1 MPISANLA
9 ELNGNCCQIAWES
22 SSVNLGQWI
31 GLLAVVISFYVLW
44 QIRQVLLLVF
54 VAVVLATALN
64 RLARWLQSKRV
75 PRILAVLLSVGI
87 LASAITGFFL
97 LIVPPF
103 AAEFQELTTTK
114 FPQVLALVSD
124 WQNQLRSRLPAQLL
138 PYIPDVDSL
147 VQQLQ
152 PFLNRLLGGSVA
164 VFSGSL
170 GVVLNLLLVLVLTIM
185 LLVNPQAYR
194 KAFLRLFPSF
204 YRRRA
209 DGILSECEVSLGAWL
224 GGAFISMSVIA
235 ILSWLGLT
243 ILGIRLAIAS
253 GVLAGLLNFIPNIGP
268 TLSVVLP
275 MGIALLD
282 APWKSVFVLA
292 LYIIIQQF
300 ESNLLTPYIM
310 SQQVSLL
317 PAVTLL
323 SQLVF
328 TTAFGSLGLLMSIP
342 LTVVAQ
348 VWIKEALIK
357 DILDKWGSD
366 NKNDVEIVV
375 VADSPELPESSKLP
389 AVTTKAGDNPNRDD
403 VTDKT

>member
-1 MPISANLA
+1 M
-9 ELNGNCCQIAWES
+9 
-22 SSVNLGQWI
+22 NLGQWI

-323 SQLVF
+323 SQLIF

>member
-1 MPISANLA
+1 
-9 ELNGNCCQIAWES
+9 
-22 SSVNLGQWI
+22 
-31 GLLAVVISFYVLW
+31 
-44 QIRQVLLLVF
+44 
-54 VAVVLATALN
+54 
-64 RLARWLQSKRV
+64 
-75 PRILAVLLSVGI
+75 
-87 LASAITGFFL
+87 
-97 LIVPPF
+97 
-103 AAEFQELTTTK
+103 
-114 FPQVLALVSD
+114 
-124 WQNQLRSRLPAQLL
+124 LL

>member
-1 MPISANLA
+1 M
-9 ELNGNCCQIAWES
+9 
-22 SSVNLGQWI
+22 NLGQWI

-75 PRILAVLLSVGI
+75 PRLLAVLLSVGI

-375 VADSPELPESSKLP
+375 VADSAELPESSKLP
-389 AVTTKAGDNPNRDD
+389 AVATKTGDNPNGDD

>member
-1 MPISANLA
+1 M
-9 ELNGNCCQIAWES
+9 
-22 SSVNLGQWI
+22 NLGQWI

-75 PRILAVLLSVGI
+75 PRLLAVLLSVGI

>member
-1 MPISANLA
+1 
-9 ELNGNCCQIAWES
+9 
-22 SSVNLGQWI
+22 VNLGQWI

-75 PRILAVLLSVGI
+75 PRLLAVLLSVGI

>member
-1 MPISANLA
+1 M
-9 ELNGNCCQIAWES
+9 
-22 SSVNLGQWI
+22 NLGQWI